1 MTCPYKHVPL
11 TASDMERHYTLLTN
25 SYSYAQQKASMLS
38 SSETVSDQTPAAV
51 SDCLEC
57 VGTISQRYMLQPSS
71 LDSEIHARMSM
82 KISERSKKDRRYH
95 PLH

>member
-1 MTCPYKHVPL
+1 
-11 TASDMERHYTLLTN
+11 
-25 SYSYAQQKASMLS
+25 MLS
-38 SSETVSDQTPAAV
+38 SSETV

>member
-1 MTCPYKHVPL
+1 
-11 TASDMERHYTLLTN
+11 
-25 SYSYAQQKASMLS
+25 MLS
-38 SSETVSDQTPAAV
+38 SSETDQTPVAV

-82 KISERSKKDRRYH
+82 KISERSKKDRRYSN
-95 PLH
+95 LASASIVSFRGD

>member
-1 MTCPYKHVPL
+1 
-11 TASDMERHYTLLTN
+11 
-25 SYSYAQQKASMLS
+25 MLS
-38 SSETVSDQTPAAV
+38 SSETDQTPVAV

-82 KISERSKKDRRYH
+82 KISERSKKDRRYSYVAST
-95 PLH
+95 PLVIYCIVPRRLTHRPLM